1 MTTANTLFY
10 VLPNSKP
17 KLFLNWYI
25 LKLIWRLKES
35 MVLQM
40 NGRYQHQSYLPKAQ
54 KTLTFARVFT
64 NIEPA
69 NAYQNLFKDLFC
81 CVEKDIGETFNFL
94 PHSWKGIGM
103 YYCRPT

>member
-1 MTTANTLFY
+1 M
-10 VLPNSKP
+10 VH
-17 KLFLNWYI
+17 I
-25 LKLIWRLKES
+25 ELIWRLKES

-40 NGRYQHQSYLPKAQ
+40 NGRNQHQSYLPKAQ

-81 CVEKDIGETFNFL
+81 CVEKDISETFNFFTTFMKRDWDVL
-94 PHSWKGIGM
+94 LQNNIKDKL
-103 YYCRPT
+103 